1 MLFEL
6 SVMQAPA
13 TSVPG
18 WVGPTI
24 AIATSI
30 SALAF
35 IVMGI
40 VAFVTG
46 KALVHASR
54 SVAGT
59 IDGLQSN
66 ADQTLTTIRDLAED
80 GREITASVRD
90 ETKALVKTS
99 KRMRKRLR
107 RGTDRLQE
115 RLEDVDALYEVVY
128 DEVEDTALGVAAT
141 LRTAKRARRMLSPL
155 SRLWRRRRR

>member
-1 MLFEL
+1 MLFAL
-6 SVMQAPA
+6 FVLQAPA
-13 TSVPG
+13 TAVPG

-35 IVMGI
+35 IAMGV
-40 VAFVTG
+40 VAFFTG
-46 KALVHASR
+46 KALVQASR

-59 IDGLQSN
+59 IEGLESD
-66 ADQTLTTIRDLAED
+66 ATQTLSAVRDLAED
-80 GREITASVRD
+80 GREISASVRD
-90 ETKALVKTS
+90 ETKSLVKTS
-99 KRMRKRLR
+99 KRIRKRVR
-107 RGTDRLQE
+107 RGADRLQE

-141 LRTAKRARRMLSPL
+141 LRTAKRARGMLSPL